1 MGAFIQLNRL
11 IVFRRGQRVYDQ
23 EYHEGLNIIYGTNGS
38 GKSTIADLIFYS
50 LGGNLEK
57 WKEHALLCDEVVA
70 EYTMSGTTVTLK
82 RDIEEKS
89 LRPMRIFYGPI
100 STALETASDGW
111 TLANFVRDSGDR
123 RNSFSQ
129 ILFKI
134 LGIPEIPGDG
144 GGNITMHQILRLMYV
159 DQTSPFQRIFR
170 AERFDAKDTKQ
181 AVAELMCGIGG
192 YDLYSLKLT
201 RRQKKSEF
209 DAAAAKFSNLSRAT
223 IAFDQNFGLDAI
235 NAESAV
241 AKQKIESLHKELKEL
256 ETAKIDQGS
265 IARDAADKRR
275 KLFGEMSK
283 YRADIIQNERLEKS
297 LLLEIEDSKAFIS
310 HLEELLE
317 EFENSATAFVT
328 LGSVAFTNCPSCFSA
343 LSRQHADACGLCGNQ
358 VSEDEREA
366 KALQIKMDIE
376 GQLKESRFIQEER
389 LGEVSQLQS
398 ALRKR
403 RSAFTR
409 LSKQMDELS
418 ELPVDGRTALVS
430 QLSRSI
436 GALDARLL
444 ELEKLRKI
452 ADDLDDL
459 AQKKKDLNN
468 ELNDMDDAI
477 KALER
482 SKDTRRRQVLT
493 AINENTKFFLRKDMQ
508 EHTDFEKLEEFAF
521 NFEDDW
527 FAVNGNPNI
536 STSASGMVMIKNSLM
551 LGILKSAMEDPKMQ
565 YPKFLIQDNGEDKG
579 MVGDRVR
586 HFQEIMAE
594 WSDSKTIDH
603 QIILTTST
611 INPELETD
619 EYMVGPKY
627 TKLSRTL
634 DFILPASQSI

>member
-1 MGAFIQLNRL
+1 
-11 IVFRRGQRVYDQ
+11 
-23 EYHEGLNIIYGTNGS
+23 
-38 GKSTIADLIFYS
+38 
-50 LGGNLEK
+50 
-57 WKEHALLCDEVVA
+57 
-70 EYTMSGTTVTLK
+70 
-82 RDIEEKS
+82 
-89 LRPMRIFYGPI
+89 
-100 STALETASDGW
+100 
-111 TLANFVRDSGDR
+111 
-123 RNSFSQ
+123 
-129 ILFKI
+129 
-134 LGIPEIPGDG
+134 
-144 GGNITMHQILRLMYV
+144 
-159 DQTSPFQRIFR
+159 
-170 AERFDAKDTKQ
+170 
-181 AVAELMCGIGG
+181 
-192 YDLYSLKLT
+192 
-201 RRQKKSEF
+201 
-209 DAAAAKFSNLSRAT
+209 
-223 IAFDQNFGLDAI
+223 
-235 NAESAV
+235 
-241 AKQKIESLHKELKEL
+241 
-256 ETAKIDQGS
+256 
-265 IARDAADKRR
+265 
-275 KLFGEMSK
+275 
-283 YRADIIQNERLEKS
+283 
-297 LLLEIEDSKAFIS
+297 
-310 HLEELLE
+310 
-317 EFENSATAFVT
+317 
-328 LGSVAFTNCPSCFSA
+328 
-343 LSRQHADACGLCGNQ
+343 
-358 VSEDEREA
+358 
-366 KALQIKMDIE
+366 
-376 GQLKESRFIQEER
+376 
-389 LGEVSQLQS
+389 
-398 ALRKR
+398 
-403 RSAFTR
+403 
-409 LSKQMDELS
+409 MDELS

-436 GALDARLL
+436 GALDSRLL

-594 WSDSKTIDH
+594 WSNSKTIDH